1 MKILGVCMWDGVE
14 VGWRTAGEK
23 KLLPRCLGGGTLR
36 EHHAGISKVKIIK
49 IKVSE

>member
-1 MKILGVCMWDGVE
+1 MWDVAE
-14 VGWRTAGEK
+14 VVWRIAGEK
-23 KLLPRCLGGGTLR
+23 KLLPSCVGGGRLG